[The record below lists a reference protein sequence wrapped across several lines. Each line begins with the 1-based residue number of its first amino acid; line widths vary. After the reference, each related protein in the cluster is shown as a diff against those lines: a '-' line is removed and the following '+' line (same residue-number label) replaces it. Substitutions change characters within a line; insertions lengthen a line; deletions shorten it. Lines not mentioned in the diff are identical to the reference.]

1 MINASVVRTEGM
13 NLLTHALEVLNDNNN
28 PVGIREVACAALVAG
43 LEEGLVVPGG
53 TPIAIWKWVRETT
66 PKRWCA
72 AQFRLGEVF
81 DATVFTAALE
91 AVRDPSSGT
100 ELRGVAIDVLAGSA
114 YASLVTDE
122 ALADLVDRPHVEP
135 ERLSR
140 LVQNVHRARRIPI
153 ELLQMIRDRW
163 VSSTVVATR
172 EAAVE
177 IGSLV
182 PKPEED
188 FWLKMAQDPS
198 DDVRISVVSSVAK
211 HCRHGFASK
220 LVEGLLADEGV
231 VDVRA
236 ELHRAMMTLLHREQ
250 DGNG

>member
-1 MINASVVRTEGM
+1 MIGASAFRIPGM
-13 NLLTHALEVLNDNNN
+13 NLLTLALEVLNDTDN

-43 LEEGLVVPGG
+43 LEEGLAVPSG
-53 TPIAIWKWVRETT
+53 TTIAIWRWVRETT

-81 DATVFTAALE
+81 DEAVFVAALE
-91 AVRDPSSGT
+91 AVRDPGSGT

-114 YASLVTDE
+114 YSPLVTDE
-122 ALADLVDRPHVEP
+122 TLTDFVDRPHVEP

-153 ELLQMIRDRW
+153 ELLRMIRDRW
-163 VSSTVVATR
+163 ASSTVVATR
-172 EAAVE
+172 EAAIDV
-177 IGSLV
+177 GSLV

-188 FWLKMAQDPS
+188 FWLKMSLDPS
-198 DDVRISVVSSVAK
+198 DDVRISVISSVVK
-211 HCRHGFASK
+211 HCEHRFALK
-220 LVEGLLADEGV
+220 LVEGLLQQEGV

-236 ELHRAMMTLLHREQ
+236 ELHRAMMTLLHREERG
-250 DGNG
+250 DE